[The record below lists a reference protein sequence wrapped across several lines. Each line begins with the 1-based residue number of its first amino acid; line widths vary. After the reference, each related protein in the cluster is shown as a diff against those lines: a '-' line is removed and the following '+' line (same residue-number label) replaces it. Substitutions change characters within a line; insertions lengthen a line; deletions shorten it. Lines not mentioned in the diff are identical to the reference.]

1 MCVEDVGLMAVFSF
15 HPAVQH
21 PAETYSSS
29 VFKFWESKIVHYS
42 VLQHLARQCFAC
54 DALCA
59 MHVFLKGWIADLIVI
74 CCTRHRQRST
84 HMLSQRERS

>member
-29 VFKFWESKIVHYS
+29 VFKFWESKIGLLLRIATFGKT
-42 VLQHLARQCFAC
+42 VLCL
-54 DALCA
+54 
-59 MHVFLKGWIADLIVI
+59 
-74 CCTRHRQRST
+74 
-84 HMLSQRERS
+84 